1 MDNWSIL
8 GRIISMNPV
17 RNFINKKGVESSVLG
32 FEIGDR
38 SGMIECN
45 VFGENAAR
53 LAGTIK

>member
-38 SGMIECN
+38 SGMI
-45 VFGENAAR
+45 
-53 LAGTIK
+53 